1 MTGVVAPT
9 DSRFRRDQRLFEEG
23 EVDEAEA
30 EKLEIEKQQRRVR
43 KKVEDG
49 EIEAWQPRFFK
60 ARTHPLVTKE
70 LMDVGVEDADGNYS
84 VTQWELREDDQGYWE
99 RRKRGDW
106 QDLPNL
112 WGPFEEE

>member
-1 MTGVVAPT
+1 MDIGGSWLDEITITTLATGVTETVWQEPKMVEDAHMQYFLSPFSIALNYVNQKMTGVVAPT

-49 EIEAWQPRFFK
+49 EIEAW
-60 ARTHPLVTKE
+60 
-70 LMDVGVEDADGNYS
+70 
-84 VTQWELREDDQGYWE
+84 
-99 RRKRGDW
+99 
-106 QDLPNL
+106 
-112 WGPFEEE
+112 